1 MNCAIL
7 LALASASLLAQ
18 TLTPS
23 TVTLGAGALRQ
34 FTASASCS
42 WSATLGSITPSGL
55 YQAPFYIW
63 SAETDTVTCGAGSA
77 QVTLTPG
84 TVHGLTWL
92 STNGKTYFLN
102 PSNPLYLNTSSAIL
116 ALDFDPKYFQTV
128 ASVHRAGQSMLSFI
142 PPSPSPPSPL
152 LNVALSG
159 TIIGTQPTL
168 NLLPGNG
175 ITWGCVNDSAMNSI
189 DCTPSI
195 NFAVALAIAIAQSGV
210 PIYCNSV
217 NGTTAYTCS
226 LSGASALTAY
236 TSGMVLFLN
245 VDTTCSGS
253 CTLNV
258 DNLGSFAVKQIDGA
272 TDPGGFLIASQ
283 PRWIAFNGT
292 VWLLIQ

>member
-63 SAETDTVTCGAGSA
+63 SAETDTVMCGAGSA

-102 PSNPLYLNTSSAIL
+102 PSNPLYLNTSSALL

-128 ASVHRAGQSMLSFI
+128 ASVHRAGQTMLSLI
-142 PPSPSPPSPL
+142 PSQQTVTVQVNGIMQGTEPVLNFLPGTGIVESCIN
-152 LNVALSG
+152 NVAN
-159 TIIGTQPTL
+159 Q
-168 NLLPGNG
+168 
-175 ITWGCVNDSAMNSI
+175 SI

-236 TSGMVLFLN
+236 TAGMVLFLN
-245 VDTTCSGS
+245 VDTTCSSS